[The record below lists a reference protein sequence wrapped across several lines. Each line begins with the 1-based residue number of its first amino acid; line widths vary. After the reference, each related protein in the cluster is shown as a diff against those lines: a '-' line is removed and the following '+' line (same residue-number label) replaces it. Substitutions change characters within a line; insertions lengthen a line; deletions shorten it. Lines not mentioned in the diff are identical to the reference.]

1 MEIQSTLQPFL
12 DELAGGSATP
22 GGGSAAAA
30 TGAMGA
36 AAISMVCNLTI
47 GRSKFADVEAE
58 MVAILD
64 RSEAL
69 RAALTQLVSDD
80 AAAFAAIMDAY
91 RLPKTT
97 DDEKAA
103 RSQAIQ
109 AGTKEAT
116 LTPLATARACA
127 EVIELSRSVVERGNP
142 SAVSDAGA
150 GAACAQAGLKAAAL
164 NVLINQSSIK
174 DEAFVEACRTELT
187 EILLKQGLADEVHE
201 FVKSRIA

>member
-1 MEIQSTLQPFL
+1 MEIQSTLQPFV

-164 NVLINQSSIK
+164 NVLTNLSSIK